1 MIIKASQR
9 GSGRELANHLWNL
22 EDNQHVEL
30 HSLRGFVSDDLHGA
44 LLETEAVSKFTK
56 CKQPFLSISFNP
68 PYNEE
73 ASNAVFETALA
84 KVESEFGLEQQ
95 GRATVF
101 HEKDGRR
108 HMHAVYSR
116 IDVEE
121 MKAINLSFH
130 KRRINEISRE
140 MFIENEWRL
149 PNGYLN
155 SQEANPANY
164 THAQYQQARRAGR
177 DPKQIKKSFQEA
189 WNISDG
195 VKAFSSA
202 LEERG
207 LYLSKGDRRGYVAVD
222 HKGEIYSVARW
233 IGIRTKAVRE
243 KLGDQNSLPSI
254 LESKSK
260 IAEKLTPVL
269 KQYIRQ
275 CNSDFQ
281 VKFEKLKAKRKELTN
296 TQRFE
301 REKMLAIQKK
311 REAQENRERS
321 ERLRKGLRGIW
332 DRLTGKYKK
341 TKEQNEIE
349 YAKCKK
355 RDEEK
360 MQNLICRQLKEQQQ
374 FQSFIF
380 AARVNLTKEITHIS
394 RDIYQLKHSIVNQIQ
409 EDEEE
414 KIAQYHY

>member
-9 GSGRELANHLWNL
+9 GSGRELANHIWNL

-30 HSLRGFVSDDLHGA
+30 HGLRGFVSDDLHGA
-44 LLETEAVSKFTK
+44 LLETEAISKFTK

-73 ASNAVFETALA
+73 VSNTVFETALA
-84 KVESEFGLEQQ
+84 KVESEFGLEEQ

-130 KRRINEISRE
+130 KRRINEISRD

-155 SQEANPANY
+155 SHEANPVNY
-164 THAQYQQARRAGR
+164 THAQYQQARRADR
-177 DPKQIKKSFQEA
+177 DPKQIKKFFQEA

-195 VKAFSSA
+195 VRAFSSA

-222 HKGEIYSVARW
+222 HKGEVYSVARW
-233 IGIRTKAVRE
+233 IGIRTKVVRE
-243 KLGDQNSLPSI
+243 KLGDQNLLPSI
-254 LESKSK
+254 LESKNK
-260 IAEKLTPVL
+260 IAKKMTPVL

-281 VKFEKLKAKRKELTN
+281 IKSGRLKAKREELTN
-296 TQRFE
+296 AQRFE

-311 REAQENRERS
+311 RETEENRERS

-360 MQNLICRQLKEQQQ
+360 MKNLIHRHLKEQQQ
-374 FQSFIF
+374 FQTFIR
-380 AARVNLTKEITHIS
+380 AIRGKHTEEITRLS
-394 RDIYQLKHSIVNQIQ
+394 RDIREQEYQFNLNDYKQ
-409 EDEEE
+409 EQSTSYEV
-414 KIAQYHY
+414 

>member
-30 HSLRGFVSDDLHGA
+30 HELRGFVSDDLYGA
-44 LLETEAVSKFTK
+44 LLETEAISKFTK
-56 CKQPFLSISFNP
+56 CKQPYLSISFNP

-84 KVESEFGLEQQ
+84 KVEAEFGLEEQ

-116 IDVEE
+116 INVEE

-130 KRRINEISRE
+130 KRRINEISRD

-164 THAQYQQARRAGR
+164 THAQYQQARRADR

-189 WNISDG
+189 WNVSDG

-207 LYLSKGDRRGYVAVD
+207 LYLSKGDRRGYVAID
-222 HKGEIYSVARW
+222 NKGEVYSVARW
-233 IGIRTKAVRE
+233 TGIRTKAVRE
-243 KLGDQNSLPSI
+243 KLGDQNLLPSI
-254 LESKSK
+254 LESKNK
-260 IAEKLTPVL
+260 IAKKMTPVL
-269 KQYIRQ
+269 KQFIRQ

-281 VKFEKLKAKRKELTN
+281 VKSEKLKAKRKELTN
-296 TQRFE
+296 TQRLE

-311 REAQENRERS
+311 RETEENKERS

-332 DRLTGKYKK
+332 DRLTGKYQK

-349 YAKCKK
+349 YVKCKK
-355 RDEEK
+355 RDEQK
-360 MQNLICRQLKEQQQ
+360 MQNLISRQLKEQQQ
-374 FQSFIF
+374 FQSYLR
-380 AARVNLTKEITHIS
+380 AARAKHSEEVTYLA
-394 RDIYQLKHSIVNQIQ
+394 RDIKKYQTFENSMVNKHDIEYEV
-409 EDEEE
+409 
-414 KIAQYHY
+414 